1 LENTTGSTT
10 SLIEVKAL
18 QILDEYSGANNYII
32 KLKQRK
38 DNKKNFYPTRA
49 QSEYIINFHKITPK
63 VAKKWV
69 EMDPYFAKKIAD
81 EKLLMLIPER
91 VYVEKLLVEKD
102 KSYHIWG
109 KFLDGEELHDF
120 WLPKGALIK
129 THTTEKVI
137 IDYSKYSHRPPLEH
151 QKIAIEKLAGSKR
164 FILADD
170 MGLGKC
176 EPKNNKVFTP
186 NGRKKIG
193 DLKVGDKVIGSDG
206 KSHNVIGVYP
216 QGIKETY
223 RITFNDGFSILTGDE
238 HLWSVSSP
246 NYGNNRKNNRIKK
259 SLVLSTKQMY
269 DGGKITIKGD
279 GFNKDKN
286 YEIETYYKSPNGNN
300 KWQIPIV
307 KPIHFESD
315 HELPIDPYLL
325 GLILGDGHITKS
337 SCVFT
342 VHTDDYDELF
352 GSFNLRENK
361 KINNKRKGTKFIGTD
376 ILSNLKLSEARS
388 HNKLIP
394 EIYKYT
400 SIKNRLSIL
409 QGLMDTDG
417 HCMLGKY
424 NNFNGTE
431 FSTVSKQLCDDVV
444 EIVHSLGG
452 IARVKSRIPTYKYKG
467 QKLKGKVSY
476 RVYIKLPSGMNP
488 FRLKRKSDRY
498 NEPKKYPVGRYIK
511 NIEKVGEDECVCISV
526 DSPDKLYV
534 TEHGIVTHN
543 TTSTIIAALE
553 TGAKK
558 ILIVCPAS
566 LKINWMRE
574 ISNYT
579 DRSVFIS
586 EGKKFS
592 TEHDFVIVN
601 YDILKNFYDLK
612 NPKESK
618 ILNNFDLI
626 IADECFTY
634 DTMIMTDI
642 GEIKIG
648 DIVENSL
655 DVNILTYNH
664 QTKKTEY
671 KKIFRWLKKNKDT
684 IYQIKLQNGV
694 FIECTGNHK
703 FYTKNKGYVR
713 ADELTTNDDLFELSK
728 GINQKTNLEEK
739 SNLLSILL
747 NKLQIQNES
756 TNKKNKK
763 IQVFQK
769 LSELWGN
776 NVILHRKRNEQPK
789 KLFNKMHGIY
799 ESEESRD
806 KEKTK
811 RKYGKIGLEQNNEK
825 CSQKQSKYVKTIF
838 GKNEKKQSDVESGN
852 CGENEK
858 KINWKNISFKRR
870 KWKNNTTT
878 RTFVWSIRRRL
889 DYGITYFNKR
899 ICWKTKIFTKL
910 LQSRYWT
917 SNFKNIDRDRWEES
931 HNQKMEIFGQ
941 EENRD
946 INIIR
951 VENIKILERG
961 SYDKSNELCSKNTRV
976 YDLEIEGNHN
986 YFVNGVLVSNCHYVS
1001 NPQSQRTK
1009 IFNDFAK
1016 KSKYLWLLSGTPMT
1030 NRPMNY
1036 FNLLSLIESPVAQN
1050 WMAYAIRYCQG
1061 YQFKAGNRKVWN
1073 VTGASN
1079 LEELRDRTSKQFLRR
1094 LKTDVLDLPDKIITP
1109 VYLRLKSKEYE
1120 NLMGEYYD
1128 WYDKNPNESSS
1139 LTVQFS
1145 KLMKVRQIIA
1155 DEKVKNTIELAENII
1170 EQGKKVIIFT
1180 NFTDSLNKITEHFGK
1195 IAVKL
1200 DGSTSK
1206 PNRQLAVDQ
1215 FQENDKIKVFVGNI
1229 IAAGVGITLT
1239 AAEAVIFNDLSFV
1252 PGHHSQAEDRAY
1264 RYGQKN
1270 SVSIYYPLFENT
1282 IEGVIYDMVNEKK
1295 KNIETVMG
1303 DVINTGDIMEEI
1315 MNRINNRR

>member
-1 LENTTGSTT
+1 LENNISENSNLTIEQRVLNLLETYQGS
-10 SLIEVKAL
+10 
-18 QILDEYSGANNYII
+18 NNYVL
-32 KLKQRK
+32 KLKNQK
-38 DNKKNFYPTRA
+38 ETNKRFFPTRS
-49 QSEYIINFHKITPK
+49 QCDYIINYYTTTPK

-69 EMDPYFAKKIAD
+69 ELDPYFGKKIAD
-81 EKLLMLIPER
+81 EKLFTFIPQQ
-91 VYVEKLLVEKD
+91 VWVEKLLVEKD

-259 SLVLSTKQMY
+259 SLILSTKQMC

-279 GFNKDKN
+279 GHNKDKN

-307 KPIHFESD
+307 KPIQFESD

-342 VHTDDYDELF
+342 VHADDYDELF
-352 GSFNLRENK
+352 GTFNLRENK
-361 KINNKRKGTKFIGTD
+361 KIDNKRKGTKFIGTD
-376 ILSNLKLSEARS
+376 ILSKLKISETRS

-417 HCMLGKY
+417 HCMTGKH

-498 NEPKKYPVGRYIK
+498 NEPKKYPTGRYIT
-511 NIEKVGEDECVCISV
+511 NIEKIGEDYCTCISV

-579 DRSVFIS
+579 DRSVFIA

-612 NPKESK
+612 DK
-618 ILNNFDLI
+618 
-626 IADECFTY
+626 
-634 DTMIMTDI
+634 
-642 GEIKIG
+642 
-648 DIVENSL
+648 ENSL
-655 DVNILTYNH
+655 ISQFDPELIIL
-664 QTKKTEY
+664 
-671 KKIFRWLKKNKDT
+671 
-684 IYQIKLQNGV
+684 
-694 FIECTGNHK
+694 
-703 FYTKNKGYVR
+703 
-713 ADELTTNDDLFELSK
+713 DEA
-728 GINQKTNLEEK
+728 
-739 SNLLSILL
+739 
-747 NKLQIQNES
+747 
-756 TNKKNKK
+756 
-763 IQVFQK
+763 
-769 LSELWGN
+769 
-776 NVILHRKRNEQPK
+776 
-789 KLFNKMHGIY
+789 
-799 ESEESRD
+799 
-806 KEKTK
+806 
-811 RKYGKIGLEQNNEK
+811 
-825 CSQKQSKYVKTIF
+825 
-838 GKNEKKQSDVESGN
+838 
-852 CGENEK
+852 
-858 KINWKNISFKRR
+858 
-870 KWKNNTTT
+870 
-878 RTFVWSIRRRL
+878 
-889 DYGITYFNKR
+889 
-899 ICWKTKIFTKL
+899 
-910 LQSRYWT
+910 
-917 SNFKNIDRDRWEES
+917 
-931 HNQKMEIFGQ
+931 
-941 EENRD
+941 
-946 INIIR
+946 
-951 VENIKILERG
+951 
-961 SYDKSNELCSKNTRV
+961 
-976 YDLEIEGNHN
+976 
-986 YFVNGVLVSNCHYVS
+986 HYVS
-1001 NPQSQRTK
+1001 NGQASRTK
-1009 IFNDFAK
+1009 LVNSFSK

-1109 VYLRLKSKEYE
+1109 VYLRVKSKEYE

-1155 DEKVKNTIELAENII
+1155 EEKIKDTIEIAENIL
-1170 EQGKKVIIFT
+1170 EQGKKLIIFT
-1180 NFTDSLNKITEHFGK
+1180 NFTDTLNKLMEHFGK

-1206 PNRQLAVDQ
+1206 PNRQHAVDQ

-1239 AAEAVIFNDLSFV
+1239 SAEAVIFNDLSFV

-1303 DVINTGDIMEEI
+1303 DNLNTGDIMEEI
-1315 MNRINNRR
+1315 MNRINHMR